1 MKTDITNKIILM
13 EIHFLYLKAFQ
24 HKALFL
30 SKHTKI
36 FSQLRKSWQT
46 VLFGLWGC
54 CFHRIRLDLL
64 KECPIPESHSQ
75 QKQGISP
82 LRPEPTIFVQK
93 MLLTGLSLHYKAS
106 HFDLRRPGI
115 FLMCAEACDAGK
127 SCLSWMRPDI
137 SAPGCPGYTTWA
149 ERG

>member
-1 MKTDITNKIILM
+1 MKTDVTNKIILM

-36 FSQLRKSWQT
+36 FSQLRKSWQM

-64 KECPIPESHSQ
+64 KKCPIPESHS
-75 QKQGISP
+75 
-82 LRPEPTIFVQK
+82 
-93 MLLTGLSLHYKAS
+93 
-106 HFDLRRPGI
+106 
-115 FLMCAEACDAGK
+115 
-127 SCLSWMRPDI
+127 
-137 SAPGCPGYTTWA
+137 
-149 ERG
+149 